1 MAFNI
6 KLTDV
11 KILTNILSILD
22 KRLKSIVTRF
32 NHKKKFCVL
41 FFPNFLVHFVEKP
54 PPPSENV
61 YFLEILATVMFVF
74 LLLIPAHSTHR
85 TAGMEGDR

>member
-1 MAFNI
+1 M
-6 KLTDV
+6 

-22 KRLKSIVTRF
+22 KTIEVNRHEIQPQE
-32 NHKKKFCVL
+32 KFCVL

-74 LLLIPAHSTHR
+74 LLLIPPHSTHR